1 LTPKDII
8 TTLEAA
14 IRTEDE
20 GEVEAKIDLCIAYIT
35 RYRSLDKGLSHLPG
49 VQEENDPK
57 A

>member
-35 RYRSLDKGLSHLPG
+35 REIQITG
-49 VQEENDPK
+49 
-57 A
+57 